1 MTMVR
6 KRPDQG
12 WRAAAFAVALFAIT
26 LNFLQPLAHAVL
38 MRDGGPEAAAR
49 TWGVFCLPTVDEDG
63 SQAPGQTAGKLHECC
78 LGLAHAPVLGEP
90 ATTAFLLVEP
100 AAEAI
105 VFAANDE
112 ALAPVGIRDGPHR
125 PRGPPFHV

>member
-1 MTMVR
+1 MVR

-12 WRAAAFAVALFAIT
+12 WRTAAFAVALFAIT
-26 LNFLQPLAHAVL
+26 LNFFQPLAHAVL
-38 MRDGGPEAAAR
+38 MRDGGPEATAR
-49 TWGVFCLPTVDEDG
+49 TWGVFCLPTTNDDG
-63 SQAPGQTAGKLHECC
+63 SQAPDQQAGKIHECC

-90 ATTAFLLVEP
+90 SDIAFLLVEP
-100 AAEAI
+100 VAEMI

-125 PRGPPFHV
+125 PRGPPSPV

>member
-1 MTMVR
+1 MVR

-26 LNFLQPLAHAVL
+26 LNFFQPLAHAVL

-49 TWGVFCLPTVDEDG
+49 TWGVFCLPTADEDG
-63 SQAPGQTAGKLHECC
+63 RRRPASRRGKIHECC

-90 ATTAFLLVEP
+90 LPPPSCSSSPSPRRSSLRRTKKPWLPSASAT
-100 AAEAI
+100 
-105 VFAANDE
+105 
-112 ALAPVGIRDGPHR
+112 GPTDRAVH
-125 PRGPPFHV
+125 PPTSDA

>member
-1 MTMVR
+1 MVR

-26 LNFLQPLAHAVL
+26 LNFFQPLAHAVL

-49 TWGVFCLPTVDEDG
+49 TWGVFCLPTAGEDG
-63 SQAPGQTAGKLHECC
+63 SQAPGQQAGKIHECC
-78 LGLAHAPVLGEP
+78 LGLAHAPVLVEP
-90 ATTAFLLVEP
+90 STAAFLLVEP
-100 AAEAI
+100 VAGT
-105 VFAANDE
+105 VDFAANDD

-125 PRGPPFHV
+125 PRGPPSHV

>member
-1 MTMVR
+1 MVR

-26 LNFLQPLAHAVL
+26 LNFFQPLAHAVL

-49 TWGVFCLPTVDEDG
+49 TWGVFCLPTTDEDG
-63 SQAPGQTAGKLHECC
+63 SQGPGQQAGKIHECC

-90 ATTAFLLVEP
+90 SDIAFLLVEP
-100 AAEAI
+100 VAEMI

-125 PRGPPFHV
+125 PRGPPSPV

>member
-1 MTMVR
+1 MVR

-49 TWGVFCLPTVDEDG
+49 TWGVFCLPAVDADG
-63 SQAPGQTAGKLHECC
+63 AEAPGQQAGKVHECC
-78 LGLAHAPVLGEP
+78 LGLAHAPVLAEP
-90 ATTAFLLVEP
+90 LATAFLLVET

-105 VFAANDE
+105 VFPANDE

-125 PRGPPFHV
+125 PRGPPSPV